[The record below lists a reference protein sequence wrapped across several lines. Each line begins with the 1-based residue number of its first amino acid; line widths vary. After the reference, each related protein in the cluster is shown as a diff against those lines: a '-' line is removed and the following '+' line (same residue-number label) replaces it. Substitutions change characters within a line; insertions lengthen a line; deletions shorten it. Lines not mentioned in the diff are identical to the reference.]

1 MASWQNWW
9 PMSKS
14 TERVKIEIGFD
25 GGQALNAL
33 VDEASADKLEKALA
47 DGLDGALS
55 LDSDDGRT
63 IVVTRRIV
71 YVKRL
76 ARESRLGFGD

>member
-33 VDEASADKLEKALA
+33 IEVASADKLEKALA

>member
-1 MASWQNWW
+1 
-9 PMSKS
+9 MSKS

-33 VDEASADKLEKALA
+33 VDESSADKLEKSLA
-47 DGLDGALS
+47 DGIDGALS

-76 ARESRLGFGD
+76 ARESRLGFGE

>member
-1 MASWQNWW
+1 
-9 PMSKS
+9 MSKS

-33 VDEASADKLEKALA
+33 VDESSADKLEKSLA
-47 DGLDGALS
+47 DGIDGALS

-76 ARESRLGFGD
+76 ARESRLGFGG

>member
-1 MASWQNWW
+1 
-9 PMSKS
+9 MSKS

-33 VDEASADKLEKALA
+33 IEVASADKLEKALA
-47 DGLDGALS
+47 DGIDGALS

-63 IVVTRRIV
+63 IVVTRKIV

>member
-1 MASWQNWW
+1 
-9 PMSKS
+9 MSKS

-33 VDEASADKLEKALA
+33 VDEASADRLEKALT
-47 DGLDGALS
+47 DGSDGVLS

-76 ARESRLGFGD
+76 ARESRVGFGG

>member
-1 MASWQNWW
+1 
-9 PMSKS
+9 MSKS

-33 VDEASADKLEKALA
+33 VDEASADRLEKALT
-47 DGLDGALS
+47 DSVDGALS

-63 IVVTRRIV
+63 IVVARRIV

-76 ARESRLGFGD
+76 ARESRVGFGG

>member
-1 MASWQNWW
+1 
-9 PMSKS
+9 MSKS

-25 GGQALNAL
+25 GGQALNAH
-33 VDEASADKLEKALA
+33 VDEASADRLEKALT
-47 DGLDGALS
+47 DGVDGVLS

-63 IVVTRRIV
+63 IVVTRKIV

-76 ARESRLGFGD
+76 ARESRLGFGG

>member
-1 MASWQNWW
+1 
-9 PMSKS
+9 MSKN
-14 TERVKIEIGFD
+14 TERVRIEIGFD

-33 VDEASADKLEKALA
+33 VDEGSADKLEKALA

-76 ARESRLGFGD
+76 ARESRVGFGG

>member
-55 LDSDDGRT
+55 LDSDDGHT
-63 IVVTRRIV
+63 IVVTRKIV

>member
-1 MASWQNWW
+1 
-9 PMSKS
+9 MSKS

-33 VDEASADKLEKALA
+33 VEEASADKLEKALA
-47 DGLDGALS
+47 EGLDGALS

>member
-1 MASWQNWW
+1 
-9 PMSKS
+9 MSKS

-25 GGQALNAL
+25 GGQALNAH
-33 VDEASADKLEKALA
+33 VDEASADKLEKALT
-47 DGLDGALS
+47 DGVDGVLS

-63 IVVTRRIV
+63 IVVTRKIV

>member
-1 MASWQNWW
+1 ML
-9 PMSKS
+9 KS

-25 GGQALNAL
+25 GGQALNAH
-33 VDEASADKLEKALA
+33 VDEASADKLEKALT
-47 DGLDGALS
+47 DGVDGVLS

-76 ARESRLGFGD
+76 ARESRVGFGG

>member
-1 MASWQNWW
+1 
-9 PMSKS
+9 MSKS

-25 GGQALNAL
+25 GGQALNAH
-33 VDEASADKLEKALA
+33 VDEASADKLEKALT
-47 DGLDGALS
+47 DGVDGVLS

-76 ARESRLGFGD
+76 ARESRVGFGG

>member
-1 MASWQNWW
+1 
-9 PMSKS
+9 MSKS

-33 VDEASADKLEKALA
+33 VDESSADKLEKSLA
-47 DGLDGALS
+47 DGIDGALS

-63 IVVTRRIV
+63 IVVTRKIV

>member
-1 MASWQNWW
+1 
-9 PMSKS
+9 MSKS

-47 DGLDGALS
+47 DGIDGALS

-76 ARESRLGFGD
+76 ARESRLGFGE

>member
-1 MASWQNWW
+1 
-9 PMSKS
+9 MSKS

-47 DGLDGALS
+47 DGIDGALS

-63 IVVTRRIV
+63 IVVTRKIV

>member
-1 MASWQNWW
+1 
-9 PMSKS
+9 MSKS

-33 VDEASADKLEKALA
+33 IEVASADKLEKALA
-47 DGLDGALS
+47 DGIDGALS
-55 LDSDDGRT
+55 LESDDGHT
-63 IVVTRRIV
+63 IVVTRKIV

>member
-1 MASWQNWW
+1 
-9 PMSKS
+9 MSKS

-33 VDEASADKLEKALA
+33 VEEASADKLEKALA
-47 DGLDGALS
+47 DGIDGALS

-63 IVVTRRIV
+63 IVVTRKIV